1 MHACASAAKL
11 RGGGPILTRGSKA
24 IAWVGIPPPRTV
36 LGSLP
41 RWRERAAKRNLLVDA
56 RRSSG
61 HRAQGDPLRGLAG
74 GHQTPQRDQQ
84 LSREGDDH
92 GFARA
97 AAGVRRA
104 RPVPLRQRALLLEQE
119 KAPGGWSMPRGTRAL
134 PTLAKPLSRRLAPLS
149 SGD

>member
-1 MHACASAAKL
+1 MMHACASAAKL

-24 IAWVGIPPPRTV
+24 IVWVGIPPPRTV

-41 RWRERAAKRNLLVDA
+41 RWRERAAKRKLLVDA

-84 LSREGDDH
+84 LSCEGDDQ

-97 AAGVRRA
+97 AAGVGRRA
-104 RPVPLRQRALLLEQE
+104 PEQLGSALLFLEQ
-119 KAPGGWSMPRGTRAL
+119 KKRA
-134 PTLAKPLSRRLAPLS
+134 
-149 SGD
+149 D